1 MFKCVELKFP
11 SLSIRRNFELFKNVF
26 ETLKIE
32 VEHFL
37 LFLKLELLL
46 YLNYVKNWG
55 FQLSTFK
62 FYIYTTNLYTLWY
75 FLDRSVNNKVIR

>member
-26 ETLKIE
+26 ETLKNE

-55 FQLSTFK
+55 FQ
-62 FYIYTTNLYTLWY
+62 YILLNSIFIQQIYIHCGI
-75 FLDRSVNNKVIR
+75 S